1 MRAEEEEAEEEEQQ
15 RDFLSFLCG
24 EGLVVM
30 FEKEEEGLLVVLF
43 ERSEEVG
50 GASLRCCFFGQ

>member
-1 MRAEEEEAEEEEQQ
+1 MSFLCGEGLIVMFEKEEEQ

-30 FEKEEEGLLVVLF
+30 FEKEEEERDLL
-43 ERSEEVG
+43 SEG
-50 GASLRCCFFGQ
+50 TCCNF